1 VKKSTNHI
9 SDQGFAFGILV
20 VLCATGVAL
29 LMIATLK
36 LHIATLSDSDESDE
50 EDEEVDECVSECV
63 SECESD
69 GGNGYSM
76 KKSSGGGVSE
86 GVEGVELLLNDAVE
100 EHGVIGV
107 SPSKRGTSHTY
118 IHLYM
123 HTYLHVHSLTYSLTH
138 SLTHSLA
145 IL

>member
-1 VKKSTNHI
+1 
-9 SDQGFAFGILV
+9 
-20 VLCATGVAL
+20 
-29 LMIATLK
+29 MIATLK
-36 LHIATLSDSDESDE
+36 LHIATLSDSEED
-50 EDEEVDECVSECV
+50 EDEEVEECVSECG
-63 SECESD
+63 SD

-76 KKSSGGGVSE
+76 KKKSSGGGVSE